1 MNWSINGYIAS
12 CPARRVFRRR
22 EQPPEAP
29 GDPGPCY
36 KVVSRALVQ
45 DVRIFTQI
53 TSLGEEDQ
61 HHVHMFLL
69 GSLVH
74 HQGNIRKRLED
85 AHVEIIANQSLF
97 GGVIWTL
104 NQLGAGLELRSL
116 LFRSHRYFFQ
126 GTTLFS
132 ELVFV

>member
-1 MNWSINGYIAS
+1 MSSSPRLPPPRAAAGS
-12 CPARRVFRRR
+12 AR
-22 EQPPEAP
+22 
-29 GDPGPCY
+29 DPGPCY

-104 NQLGAGLELRSL
+104 NQLGLVWSYVLCFFAPIDIFFKERRF
-116 LFRSHRYFFQ
+116 FRTCFCVKK
-126 GTTLFS
+126 LK
-132 ELVFV
+132 